1 MVHYIFAIAV
11 PYVHTDDTAPLEV
24 LLIDGVNTSRNF
36 RSKVEALKY
45 LAFGSLV
52 APPHRHHKLPCW
64 HQYRPGLKEAR
75 FTFPENLF
83 IGAVNALD

>member
-52 APPHRHHKLPCW
+52 APPH
-64 HQYRPGLKEAR
+64 
-75 FTFPENLF
+75 
-83 IGAVNALD
+83 